1 MKIVFKA
8 ANEEAA
14 QDDNHDG
21 RIRAKIFW
29 CLKTVLTKNAPP
41 KKMNTLSVK
50 TAAHLTSLKEK
61 PRVNFLLNKERFD

>member
-41 KKMNTLSVK
+41 KK
-50 TAAHLTSLKEK
+50 
-61 PRVNFLLNKERFD
+61 